1 MGKRYLLKEPISNSV
16 FLVLSISTVLFFL
29 FVEIEPKTD
38 SLWLHFISYQFFAPD
53 RVKSLGLDQWQ
64 SGSYEALELLRRE
77 AMRFNY
83 PMHIVSGWVGVLIA
97 EGNRPLALGLG
108 LGLPAVIGV
117 LVAAVYAFKAGVSE
131 VLMVASAYFA
141 LTSLMPGPMATD
153 HLLYY
158 GDVRDLLNLGVLLL
172 DPGPAFSPLSTQ
184 PKSTVLLL
192 FMVALAVRWKGN
204 NRLALV
210 ICLSGGLW
218 HITYTIVVGALMIAL
233 IVSDRFIFKSREY
246 SCDALLFSVICISSA
261 IFCAVVYVVF
271 RGDMIWG
278 EFSLFIQLTTRTL
291 LLAEVTL
298 VMLAAHAVVLWLV
311 EKLGADRKLIYCS
324 VSGVLM
330 FVSLYSAV
338 GQGWERARFFEERF
352 SNSTYVAQYGTL
364 AEYYSR
370 ALDYL
375 EKNSVEK

>member
-1 MGKRYLLKEPISNSV
+1 MGKRYLLKDPIYNSI
-16 FLVLSISTVLFFL
+16 FIILSISTVMFFL

-53 RVKSLGLDQWQ
+53 RVKLLGLDQWQ

-108 LGLPAVIGV
+108 LGIPAVLGV
-117 LVAAVYAFKAGVSE
+117 IVAAIYAIKAGVSE

-158 GDVRDLLNLGVLLL
+158 GDVRDFLNLGVLLL

-192 FMVALAVRWKGN
+192 FMVALSVRWKGN
-204 NRLALV
+204 NRLAMI
-210 ICLSGGLW
+210 ICLSGAFW
-218 HITYTIVVGALMIAL
+218 HITYTIVLIGLMAVL
-233 IVSDRFIFKSREY
+233 VVSNRFIFKSREY
-246 SCDALLFSVICISSA
+246 TVDAMIFSAICISSA
-261 IFCAVVYVVF
+261 ILCFVVYILF

-278 EFSLFIQLTTRTL
+278 EFSLFIQLTTRML

-298 VMLAAHAVVLWLV
+298 VVFVAHFAVSWLV
-311 EKLGADRKLIYCS
+311 VKLGADRQFIYCCL
-324 VSGVLM
+324 SGVLM
-330 FVSLYSAV
+330 FVSVYSAV
-338 GQGWERARFFEERF
+338 GQGWERVRYFEERF
-352 SNSTYVAQYGTL
+352 SSSTYVAQYGTL